1 MITVVIS
8 IDATFA
14 QDIELR
20 AAALEADQ
28 ANRDFMIAWL
38 DSDSSMGLNDPYIA
52 ALRHYREAAEG
63 VVERMLHSLT
73 TMISTDNGVWFE
85 VRTRRAGDTGPW
97 ETLMDFDHAEDAEAY
112 AAGQRSEYPG
122 WDFYVRR
129 QRSGEPL

>member
-1 MITVVIS
+1 MVLNIN
-8 IDATFA
+8 ATFA

-38 DSDSSMGLNDPYIA
+38 NAVLADPHVTALHHYRGAAERVMEDMIAKQIA
-52 ALRHYREAAEG
+52 A
-63 VVERMLHSLT
+63 
-73 TMISTDNGVWFE
+73 ISTDNGVWFE
-85 VRTRRAGDTGPW
+85 VRTRQSGTTGPW
-97 ETLMDFDHAEDAEAY
+97 ETIIDFDDAEEADAY
-112 AAGQRSEYPG
+112 AEQQRGEYPG